1 MSTIN
6 KFTIKTEDLRFR
18 YVATAEHYLWVDGV
32 RATSQAR
39 DENTG
44 QPLWKIR
51 VMIVDPANS
60 QAGSA
65 TVTVPATEPP
75 VTGFEEPIEFD
86 GLAVKFWLSKGT
98 LGQSF
103 TATAVKIGKPTASRK
118 PAPAGA
124 AN

>member
-6 KFTIKTEDLRFR
+6 QFTINTTDLRFR
-18 YVATAEHYLWVDGV
+18 YIATAEHFPWIDGV
-32 RATSQAR
+32 RANSQAR

-44 QPLWKIR
+44 QLLWKIR
-51 VMIVDPANS
+51 VMIVDPANT

-65 TVTVPATEPP
+65 TVTVPATEAPI
-75 VTGFEEPIEFD
+75 TGFEEPIEFD
-86 GLAVKFWLSKGT
+86 GLTVKFWLSKGN

-103 TATAVKIGKPTASRK
+103 TATAVKIPKPVGRK